1 MKVVA
6 DDWNGERRG
15 RRGGGGMGRRR
26 EGRGRG
32 RERKEKEEEGMLV
45 MRMPWNGLVQ
55 SFL

>member
-6 DDWNGERRG
+6 DDWKGRRRG
-15 RRGGGGMGRRR
+15 RRGGGGMGRR